1 MRQPPD
7 HLQALVERFDPKVFD
22 APTGRARVRLSVP
35 GQGDWDVVI
44 RGRDA
49 ELREASRRTDPDAQ
63 LVADARTWGR
73 IASDV
78 RGGMAAFEQGRLVIR
93 RDLHLGVGLLA
104 ATSGLTDEG
113 RLRFARVKTKT
124 GRICTAS
131 AGRGDPPVILIHGLG
146 GTKASFL
153 PTVAALA
160 EDHRVIALDLPGFG
174 DSDKPLGAPYDA
186 PWFARSVVAL
196 MDALKIERAHV
207 IGNSMGGRVALELG
221 MSYPER
227 VEKLVL
233 LTPSLAWRRERRWA
247 PLLRFVRPELGLLQL
262 APRRV
267 VEGLVRRLVPGARD
281 GWAAAG
287 VDEFLRAYLT
297 PRGRAAFYAAARH
310 IYLEEPEGEAGFWTR
325 LAGLEP
331 DALFVWGHRD
341 TLVPIGFKRHV
352 SEAVPHAEHVELDCG
367 HVPQVER
374 PRETHAAIRRFF
386 ADRRPRSSASSG
398 ARRRG
403 TAARSGPSAGARGS

>member
-7 HLQALVERFDPKVFD
+7 HLKALVERYDPKVFD
-22 APTGRARVRLSVP
+22 APTGRARIRLSVA
-35 GQGDWDVVI
+35 GNGDWDVVV
-44 RGRDA
+44 RGRKA
-49 ELREASRRTDPDAQ
+49 ELRESSPRADPDAQ
-63 LVADARTWGR
+63 LVADASTWRR
-73 IASDV
+73 IAADV

-93 RDLHLGVGLLA
+93 KDLHLGVGLLA
-104 ATSGLTDEG
+104 ATSGMTDEG
-113 RLRFARVKTKT
+113 RLRFARVKTNK

-131 AGRGDPPVILIHGLG
+131 AGQGDPPVLLIHGLG

-160 EDHRVIALDLPGFG
+160 ADHRVIALDLPGFG
-174 DSDKPLGAPYDA
+174 DSDKPLAAPYDA
-186 PWFARSVVAL
+186 PWFARSVVGL

-227 VEKLVL
+227 VDKLVL
-233 LTPSLAWRRERRWA
+233 VTPSLAWMRERSWA

-267 VEGLVRRLVPGARD
+267 VEGVVRRLVPGARD

-297 PRGRAAFYAAARH
+297 PRGRAAFYAAARN
-310 IYLEEPEGEAGFWTR
+310 IYLEEPDGETGFWTR

-331 DALFVWGHRD
+331 EALFIWGHRD

-352 SEAVPHAEHVELDCG
+352 SEAVPHAKHAELDCG

-374 PRETHAAIRRFF
+374 PRETHAAIKRFF
-386 ADRRPRSSASSG
+386 ADTRRDSASGPGRARGSG

-403 TAARSGPSAGARGS
+403 SSRSIRG